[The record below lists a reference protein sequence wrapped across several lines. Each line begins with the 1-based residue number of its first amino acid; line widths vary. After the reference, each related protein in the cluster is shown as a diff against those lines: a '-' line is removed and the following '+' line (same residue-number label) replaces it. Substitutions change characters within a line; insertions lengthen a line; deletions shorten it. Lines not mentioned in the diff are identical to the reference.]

1 MTGIRF
7 LDELSAPRRSTIHP
21 SQLQSAQRRA
31 SHQAIETTLADYVVA
46 MAIDAPQLELYSHV
60 AADLQRWIEHS
71 KEIYRQAEAEAT
83 KVTPMLFREYST
95 ADEQTQ
101 AELLVFLPTFQITSE
116 RLMFLPQQQLKLIKA
131 NNHAMA
137 RSQWY
142 DWRLQWVEQLH
153 DIADQGFE
161 ELQQVRLSF

>member
-7 LDELSAPRRSTIHP
+7 LDELSAPRRSTILP

-31 SHQAIETTLADYVVA
+31 SLQTPETTLADYVVA

-71 KEIYRQAEAEAT
+71 KEIYRQAEEEAA
-83 KVTPMLFREYST
+83 KVTPTLFREYST

-101 AELLVFLPTFQITSE
+101 VELLVPLLPCQFMPSRLIFSVLATTQAHQGQQPRHGEIT
-116 RLMFLPQQQLKLIKA
+116 
-131 NNHAMA
+131 
-137 RSQWY
+137 
-142 DWRLQWVEQLH
+142 V
-153 DIADQGFE
+153 
-161 ELQQVRLSF
+161 V

>member
-7 LDELSAPRRSTIHP
+7 LDELSAPRRSTILP

-31 SHQAIETTLADYVVA
+31 SLQTAETTLADYVVA

-71 KEIYRQAEAEAT
+71 KEIYRQAEEEAA

-101 AELLVFLPTFQITSE
+101 VELLVPLLPCQFMPS
-116 RLMFLPQQQLKLIKA
+116 RLISFALATTQA
-131 NNHAMA
+131 H
-137 RSQWY
+137 
-142 DWRLQWVEQLH
+142 
-153 DIADQGFE
+153 QG
-161 ELQQVRLSF
+161 Q

>member
-7 LDELSAPRRSTIHP
+7 LDELSAPRRSTILP

-31 SHQAIETTLADYVVA
+31 SLQTVETTLADYVVA

-71 KEIYRQAEAEAT
+71 KEIYRQAEEEAA

-101 AELLVFLPTFQITSE
+101 VELLVPLLPCQFMPS
-116 RLMFLPQQQLKLIKA
+116 RLIFFALATTQA
-131 NNHAMA
+131 H
-137 RSQWY
+137 
-142 DWRLQWVEQLH
+142 
-153 DIADQGFE
+153 QG
-161 ELQQVRLSF
+161 Q